1 MLPQWSFSQT
11 HITMSLQNCEFTSDT
26 TLEFDVY
33 LFNDGTTSIQLG
45 ALSFGINYDRAI
57 LNGGTPGKNAF
68 TYLPGSKD
76 NVFANLI
83 RYVPQHALTNHH
95 LRFTT
100 SPVSKFNAPTLA
112 PKTKYKFGRFILTN
126 TTAFT
131 EKRDP
136 ALKMQLDPK
145 GGYTNCVLNVFLKN
159 ADTSITLNDAGIAPR
174 GNMYAT
180 VDCHF
185 DFK

>member
-1 MLPQWSFSQT
+1 MSKRVLSLKNVTISHGEKIILSNINLEVNHGEFIYIIGKTGSGKSSFMKARLKKQFYCLFCLCSVFMLPQWSFSQT

-100 SPVSKFNAPTLA
+100 SPVSKLVIFST
-112 PKTKYKFGRFILTN
+112 
-126 TTAFT
+126 
-131 EKRDP
+131 
-136 ALKMQLDPK
+136 M
-145 GGYTNCVLNVFLKN
+145 
-159 ADTSITLNDAGIAPR
+159 
-174 GNMYAT
+174 
-180 VDCHF
+180 
-185 DFK
+185 